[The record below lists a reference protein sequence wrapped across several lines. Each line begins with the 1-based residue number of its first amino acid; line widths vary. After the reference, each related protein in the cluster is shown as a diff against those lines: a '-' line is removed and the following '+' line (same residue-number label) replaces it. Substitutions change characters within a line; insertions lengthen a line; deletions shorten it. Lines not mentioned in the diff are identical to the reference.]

1 MQVRNAD
8 PCLGPDL
15 FHLARIWVKLEWL
28 IGENDQAWQI
38 LQRPEGRTH
47 FKWNWGLECSW
58 RKMLGVNRA
67 GCWGP
72 AGARSRGVSTGD
84 LLLFPMMWTN
94 HPLFSLIPIS
104 FLSSFPAMDDTR
116 IEEFFLSLSLILNSV
131 PTYKCIDIATKVIH
145 QKSSDC
151 WLQLFCHH
159 VYCVKHGVS

>member
-1 MQVRNAD
+1 MQGASSFNVHSPYFLFPVTAPSPPRQHTHPRHTLPLSSGGSSGISLLCYLYMQVRNAD

-15 FHLARIWVKLEWL
+15 FHFARIWVKLERL

-38 LQRPEGRTH
+38 LQRPEGRTQ

-104 FLSSFPAMDDTR
+104 FLSSFPAMV
-116 IEEFFLSLSLILNSV
+116 IL
-131 PTYKCIDIATKVIH
+131 
-145 QKSSDC
+145 
-151 WLQLFCHH
+151 
-159 VYCVKHGVS
+159 G